1 MVMFSVWCS
10 GNTRFNIWSRT
21 MMYVAGSNTTP
32 YITIC
37 CAQNIKTIK
46 ISV

>member
-10 GNTRFNIWSRT
+10 GYTRFNIWSRT

-32 YITIC
+32 QITIC